1 MEAIMKR
8 FLYIL
13 FFCFSLIH
21 AQEYM
26 ITFFGFPAVDVNMKI
41 DSNKIDFNTKT
52 VGFIDLIWP
61 TSNHYSVEYDL
72 NHYGILSFEKNI
84 RQGSTKYTSSSN
96 YSSSD
101 SLLNYDEQAL
111 KRMPEIQSIFT
122 LLVQVQKEPVYALD
136 TKWFSMDHDGKL
148 YSARFL
154 WADTSTISLADS
166 DIICDH
172 YRLDIKAEED
182 VTSLPEQSDYFMDN
196 IIESEA
202 IRQVWVEQ
210 SGRRRIIQAAVKV
223 FGINIIA
230 RIKHV

>member
-1 MEAIMKR
+1 MKL
-8 FLYIL
+8 FLYVLI
-13 FFCFSLIH
+13 FCISLIN
-21 AQEYM
+21 AQEYT
-26 ITFFGFPAVDVNMKI
+26 ITFFGFPAVDVKMKI
-41 DSNKIDFNTKT
+41 DSNKIDFNAKT

-72 NHYGILSFEKNI
+72 NHYGILEFEKHI
-84 RQGSTKYTSSSN
+84 RQGSTKYTSSAN

-101 SLLNYDEQAL
+101 SLLNYEKWAL
-111 KRMPEIQSIFT
+111 KRIPEIQSIFT
-122 LLVQVQKEPVYALD
+122 LLVQVQKEPVDALD

-166 DIICDH
+166 VIICDH

-196 IIESEA
+196 IIESKA

-210 SGRRRIIQAAVKV
+210 SGRRRIVQAAVKV

-230 RIKHV
+230 RIRHV

>member
-1 MEAIMKR
+1 M
-8 FLYIL
+8 
-13 FFCFSLIH
+13 
-21 AQEYM
+21 
-26 ITFFGFPAVDVNMKI
+26 
-41 DSNKIDFNTKT
+41 
-52 VGFIDLIWP
+52 
-61 TSNHYSVEYDL
+61 

-84 RQGSTKYTSSSN
+84 RQGSTSYTSSAN

-101 SLLNYDEQAL
+101 SVLNYDKQAL
-111 KRMPEIQSIFT
+111 KRIPEIQSIFT
-122 LLVQVQKEPVYALD
+122 LLLQVQKEPVDALD

-148 YSARFL
+148 YSARLL

-166 DIICDH
+166 VIICDH

-196 IIESEA
+196 IIESKA
-202 IRQVWVEQ
+202 IRQLWVEK
-210 SGRRRIIQAAVKV
+210 SGQHRIIQAAVKV